1 MFKKIPALML
11 LCAIPWI
18 IGMTKPV
25 RAEYIGIN
33 ELQTEANIEW
43 KKDYVD
49 RYGRT
54 VSVDVTPIIPQV
66 DKVPIQIMENQILPV
81 ENVLN
86 IYPQSMV
93 QEEKREEDNV
103 IIMNYLNQDKN
114 ERGAVYI
121 CQNDG
126 NLVLFEYDDLNT
138 KIKKTTT
145 KLESFSGIQ
154 YCSNEVERLYPY
166 FDGYDFTVQDSIDC
180 ANQELGKFFPDY
192 NLDLD
197 IMWVTIVPNTRPCY
211 VCTLRQKIDGIP
223 ILMGAGDIARGTNE
237 KEMGFKF
244 PKSWKTKGEEYW
256 GGFIRSL
263 WDFIAYV
270 DGGYQI
276 QFRPLKKVVSLVDDV
291 PLCTFDEVISSVEK
305 QIEHGNIRNVY
316 EMRFGYCCY
325 LDENEQIVLYPVWQ
339 IECDYFFNPKEEQ
352 KHYAEMEDG
361 QVTLGLDYHR
371 FVKCKILGPK
381 KLIERRKAAM
391 LRYEGQTAVI
401 SCMCPP
407 DDRMTFESDIY
418 QGTIEMPFENIM
430 IKVPV
435 NYDTILRKYYGDY
448 MELPPENQRVSAHHF
463 KAFFIKE

>member
-1 MFKKIPALML
+1 MYKTIAAIIL
-11 LCAIPWI
+11 LCIALWI
-18 IGMTKPV
+18 IGMFGSV

-121 CQNDG
+121 CQSDG

-138 KIKKTTT
+138 KINKETT

-154 YCSNEVERLYPY
+154 YCSNEVDRLYPY
-166 FDGYDFTVQDSIDC
+166 LDGYDFTVQDSIDY

-192 NLDLD
+192 DLNLDVT
-197 IMWVTIVPNTRPCY
+197 WVTIVPNTRPCY
-211 VCTLRQKIDGIP
+211 NCTLRQKIDGIP
-223 ILMGAGDIARGTNE
+223 ILMGAGDITYGANE

-244 PKSWKTKGEEYW
+244 PKSWKTKGVEYW
-256 GGFIRSL
+256 GYYISPIWG
-263 WDFIAYV
+263 FIAYV

-276 QFRPLKKVVSLVDDV
+276 QFRPLKKVASVVDDV
-291 PLCTFDEVISSVEK
+291 PLCTLDEVISSVEK
-305 QIEHGNIRNVY
+305 QIEKGNIRNVY
-316 EMRFGYCCY
+316 EIRFGYCCY

-361 QVTLGLDYHR
+361 QVTLGLDYHTMIVNAQTGE
-371 FVKCKILGPK
+371 FMNPADLKDNLLKC
-381 KLIERRKAAM
+381 
-391 LRYEGQTAVI
+391 
-401 SCMCPP
+401 P
-407 DDRMTFESDIY
+407 DIITWNDI
-418 QGTIEMPFENIM
+418 T
-430 IKVPV
+430 
-435 NYDTILRKYYGDY
+435 R
-448 MELPPENQRVSAHHF
+448 
-463 KAFFIKE
+463 

>member
-1 MFKKIPALML
+1 MYKTIAAIIL
-11 LCAIPWI
+11 LCIALWI
-18 IGMTKPV
+18 IGMFGSG
-25 RAEYIGIN
+25 RAECISIN

-166 FDGYDFTVQDSIDC
+166 FDGYDFTVQDSIDY

-192 NLDLD
+192 DLDLD
-197 IMWVTIVPNTRPCY
+197 ITWVTIVPNTRPCY
-211 VCTLRQKIDGIP
+211 NCTLRQKIDGIP
-223 ILMGAGDIARGTNE
+223 ILMGAGDITYGANE

-244 PKSWKTKGEEYW
+244 PKSWKTKGVEYW
-256 GGFIRSL
+256 GYYISPIWG
-263 WDFIAYV
+263 FIAYV

-276 QFRPLKKVVSLVDDV
+276 QFRPLKKVASVVDDV

-352 KHYAEMEDG
+352 KHYAEMENVR
-361 QVTLGLDYHR
+361 VTQGHDYHTMIVNAQTGE
-371 FVKCKILGPK
+371 FMNPADLKDNLLKC
-381 KLIERRKAAM
+381 
-391 LRYEGQTAVI
+391 
-401 SCMCPP
+401 P
-407 DDRMTFESDIY
+407 DIITWDDI
-418 QGTIEMPFENIM
+418 T
-430 IKVPV
+430 
-435 NYDTILRKYYGDY
+435 R
-448 MELPPENQRVSAHHF
+448 
-463 KAFFIKE
+463 

>member
-1 MFKKIPALML
+1 MFKKIHALML

-43 KKDYVD
+43 KKEYVD

-211 VCTLRQKIDGIP
+211 NCTLRQKIDGIP

-316 EMRFGYCCY
+316 EMRFGY
-325 LDENEQIVLYPVWQ
+325 
-339 IECDYFFNPKEEQ
+339 
-352 KHYAEMEDG
+352 
-361 QVTLGLDYHR
+361 
-371 FVKCKILGPK
+371 
-381 KLIERRKAAM
+381 
-391 LRYEGQTAVI
+391 
-401 SCMCPP
+401 
-407 DDRMTFESDIY
+407 
-418 QGTIEMPFENIM
+418 
-430 IKVPV
+430 
-435 NYDTILRKYYGDY
+435 
-448 MELPPENQRVSAHHF
+448 
-463 KAFFIKE
+463 

>member
-43 KKDYVD
+43 KKEYVD

-154 YCSNEVERLYPY
+154 YCSNEVEQLYPY

-361 QVTLGLDYHR
+361 QVTLGLDYHTMIVNAQTGE
-371 FVKCKILGPK
+371 FMNPADLKDNLLKC
-381 KLIERRKAAM
+381 
-391 LRYEGQTAVI
+391 
-401 SCMCPP
+401 P
-407 DDRMTFESDIY
+407 DIITWNDI
-418 QGTIEMPFENIM
+418 T
-430 IKVPV
+430 
-435 NYDTILRKYYGDY
+435 R
-448 MELPPENQRVSAHHF
+448 
-463 KAFFIKE
+463 

>member
-1 MFKKIPALML
+1 MYKTIAAIIL
-11 LCAIPWI
+11 LCIALWI
-18 IGMTKPV
+18 IGMFGSG
-25 RAEYIGIN
+25 RAECISIN

-211 VCTLRQKIDGIP
+211 VCTLRKKIDGIP
-223 ILMGAGDIARGTNE
+223 ILMGAGDITYGANE

-244 PKSWKTKGEEYW
+244 PKSWKTKGVEYW
-256 GGFIRSL
+256 GYYISPIWG
-263 WDFIAYV
+263 FIAYV

-276 QFRPLKKVVSLVDDV
+276 QFRPLKKVASVVDDV
-291 PLCTFDEVISSVEK
+291 PLCTLDEVISSVEK
-305 QIEHGNIRNVY
+305 QIEKGNIRNVY
-316 EMRFGYCCY
+316 EIRFGYCCY

-339 IECDYFFNPKEEQ
+339 VECDYFFNPKEEQ
-352 KHYAEMEDG
+352 KHYAEMENVR
-361 QVTLGLDYHR
+361 VTQGHDYHTMIVNAQTGE
-371 FVKCKILGPK
+371 FMNPADLKDNLLKC
-381 KLIERRKAAM
+381 
-391 LRYEGQTAVI
+391 
-401 SCMCPP
+401 P
-407 DDRMTFESDIY
+407 DIITWDDI
-418 QGTIEMPFENIM
+418 T
-430 IKVPV
+430 
-435 NYDTILRKYYGDY
+435 R
-448 MELPPENQRVSAHHF
+448 
-463 KAFFIKE
+463 

>member
-1 MFKKIPALML
+1 MYKTIAAIIL
-11 LCAIPWI
+11 LCIALWI
-18 IGMTKPV
+18 IGMFGSV
-25 RAEYIGIN
+25 RAECISIN

-43 KKDYVD
+43 KKEYVD

-54 VSVDVTPIIPQV
+54 ISVDVTPIIPQV

-154 YCSNEVERLYPY
+154 YCSNEVDRLYPY

-180 ANQELGKFFPDY
+180 ANKELGKFFPDY
-192 NLDLD
+192 DLDLD
-197 IMWVTIVPNTRPCY
+197 MTWVTIVPNTRPCY
-211 VCTLRQKIDGIP
+211 YCKLRQKIDGIP
-223 ILMGAGDIARGTNE
+223 ILMGAGDITYGTDE
-237 KEMGFKF
+237 KEMEFKF

-256 GGFIRSL
+256 GCFRPPI

-270 DGGYQI
+270 DGGYKI
-276 QFRPLKKVVSLVDDV
+276 QFRPLKKFVSVVDDV

-305 QIEHGNIRNVY
+305 QIEKGNIRNVY
-316 EMRFGYCCY
+316 EIRFGYCCY

-339 IECDYFFNPKEEQ
+339 IECDYLFNPKKEQ
-352 KHYAEMEDG
+352 KHYTEMKDT
-361 QVTLGLDYHR
+361 QITLGLDYHTMIVNAQTGE
-371 FVKCKILGPK
+371 FMDPAELKDNLLKC
-381 KLIERRKAAM
+381 
-391 LRYEGQTAVI
+391 
-401 SCMCPP
+401 P
-407 DDRMTFESDIY
+407 DIITWDDIA
-418 QGTIEMPFENIM
+418 
-430 IKVPV
+430 K
-435 NYDTILRKYYGDY
+435 
-448 MELPPENQRVSAHHF
+448 
-463 KAFFIKE
+463 

>member
-1 MFKKIPALML
+1 MYKTIAAIIL
-11 LCAIPWI
+11 LCIALWI
-18 IGMTKPV
+18 IGMFGSV
-25 RAEYIGIN
+25 RAECISIN

-166 FDGYDFTVQDSIDC
+166 FDGYDFTVQDSIDY

-192 NLDLD
+192 DLDLD
-197 IMWVTIVPNTRPCY
+197 ITWVTIVPNTRPCY
-211 VCTLRQKIDGIP
+211 NCTLRQKIDGIP
-223 ILMGAGDIARGTNE
+223 ILMGAGDITYGANE

-244 PKSWKTKGEEYW
+244 PKSWKTKGVEYW
-256 GGFIRSL
+256 GYYISPIWG
-263 WDFIAYV
+263 FIAYV

-276 QFRPLKKVVSLVDDV
+276 QFRPLKKVASVVDDV
-291 PLCTFDEVISSVEK
+291 PLCTLDEVISSVEK
-305 QIEHGNIRNVY
+305 QIEKGNIRNVY
-316 EMRFGYCCY
+316 EIRFGYCCY

-339 IECDYFFNPKEEQ
+339 VECDYFFNPKEEQ
-352 KHYAEMEDG
+352 KHYAEMENVR
-361 QVTLGLDYHR
+361 VTQGHDYHTMIVNAQTGE
-371 FVKCKILGPK
+371 FMNPADLKDNLLKC
-381 KLIERRKAAM
+381 
-391 LRYEGQTAVI
+391 
-401 SCMCPP
+401 P
-407 DDRMTFESDIY
+407 DIITWDDI
-418 QGTIEMPFENIM
+418 T
-430 IKVPV
+430 
-435 NYDTILRKYYGDY
+435 R
-448 MELPPENQRVSAHHF
+448 
-463 KAFFIKE
+463 

>member
-11 LCAIPWI
+11 LCAIPWV

-43 KKDYVD
+43 KKEYVD

-54 VSVDVTPIIPQV
+54 INVDVTPIIPQV

-180 ANQELGKFFPDY
+180 ANQELGKFFR
-192 NLDLD
+192 L
-197 IMWVTIVPNTRPCY
+197 
-211 VCTLRQKIDGIP
+211 
-223 ILMGAGDIARGTNE
+223 
-237 KEMGFKF
+237 
-244 PKSWKTKGEEYW
+244 
-256 GGFIRSL
+256 
-263 WDFIAYV
+263 
-270 DGGYQI
+270 
-276 QFRPLKKVVSLVDDV
+276 
-291 PLCTFDEVISSVEK
+291 
-305 QIEHGNIRNVY
+305 
-316 EMRFGYCCY
+316 
-325 LDENEQIVLYPVWQ
+325 
-339 IECDYFFNPKEEQ
+339 
-352 KHYAEMEDG
+352 
-361 QVTLGLDYHR
+361 
-371 FVKCKILGPK
+371 
-381 KLIERRKAAM
+381 
-391 LRYEGQTAVI
+391 
-401 SCMCPP
+401 
-407 DDRMTFESDIY
+407 
-418 QGTIEMPFENIM
+418 
-430 IKVPV
+430 
-435 NYDTILRKYYGDY
+435 
-448 MELPPENQRVSAHHF
+448 
-463 KAFFIKE
+463 

>member
-1 MFKKIPALML
+1 MYKTIAAIIL
-11 LCAIPWI
+11 LCIALWI
-18 IGMTKPV
+18 IGMFGSV
-25 RAEYIGIN
+25 RAECISIN

-43 KKDYVD
+43 KKEYVD

-244 PKSWKTKGEEYW
+244 PKSWKTKGAEYW

-361 QVTLGLDYHR
+361 QVTLGLDYHTMIVNAQTGE
-371 FVKCKILGPK
+371 FMNPADLKDNLLKC
-381 KLIERRKAAM
+381 
-391 LRYEGQTAVI
+391 
-401 SCMCPP
+401 P
-407 DDRMTFESDIY
+407 DIITWNDI
-418 QGTIEMPFENIM
+418 T
-430 IKVPV
+430 
-435 NYDTILRKYYGDY
+435 R
-448 MELPPENQRVSAHHF
+448 
-463 KAFFIKE
+463 

>member
-1 MFKKIPALML
+1 MYKTIAAIIL
-11 LCAIPWI
+11 LCIALWI
-18 IGMTKPV
+18 IGMFGSV
-25 RAEYIGIN
+25 RAECISIN

-43 KKDYVD
+43 KKEYVD

-54 VSVDVTPIIPQV
+54 ISVDVTPIIPQV
-66 DKVPIQIMENQILPV
+66 DKVPIQIMENQILPR

-180 ANQELGKFFPDY
+180 ANKELGKFFPDY
-192 NLDLD
+192 DLDLD
-197 IMWVTIVPNTRPCY
+197 MTWVTIVPNTRPCY
-211 VCTLRQKIDGIP
+211 YCKLRQKIDGIP
-223 ILMGAGDIARGTNE
+223 ILMGAGDITYGTDE
-237 KEMGFKF
+237 KEMEFKF

-256 GGFIRSL
+256 GCFRPPI

-270 DGGYQI
+270 DGGYKI
-276 QFRPLKKVVSLVDDV
+276 QFRPLKKFVSVVDDV

-305 QIEHGNIRNVY
+305 QIEKGNIRNVY
-316 EMRFGYCCY
+316 EIRFGYCCY

-339 IECDYFFNPKEEQ
+339 IECDYLFNPKKEQ
-352 KHYAEMEDG
+352 KHYTEMKDT
-361 QVTLGLDYHR
+361 QITLGLDYHTMIVNAQTGE
-371 FVKCKILGPK
+371 FMDPAELKDNLLKC
-381 KLIERRKAAM
+381 
-391 LRYEGQTAVI
+391 
-401 SCMCPP
+401 P
-407 DDRMTFESDIY
+407 DIITWDDIA
-418 QGTIEMPFENIM
+418 
-430 IKVPV
+430 K
-435 NYDTILRKYYGDY
+435 
-448 MELPPENQRVSAHHF
+448 
-463 KAFFIKE
+463 

>member
-1 MFKKIPALML
+1 MYKTIAAIIL
-11 LCAIPWI
+11 LCIALWI
-18 IGMTKPV
+18 IGMFGSV
-25 RAEYIGIN
+25 RAECISIN

-93 QEEKREEDNV
+93 QEEIDKVDEEV
-103 IIMNYLNQDKN
+103 IILHYQNQERN

-121 CQNDG
+121 CQEG
-126 NLVLFEYDDLNT
+126 GKLVLFEYDDLNT

-223 ILMGAGDIARGTNE
+223 ILMGAGDITYGANE

-244 PKSWKTKGEEYW
+244 PKSWKTKGVEYW
-256 GGFIRSL
+256 GYYISPIWG
-263 WDFIAYV
+263 FIAYV

-276 QFRPLKKVVSLVDDV
+276 QFRPLKKVASVVDDV

-352 KHYAEMEDG
+352 KHYAEMENVR
-361 QVTLGLDYHR
+361 VTQGHDYHTMIVNAQTGE
-371 FVKCKILGPK
+371 FMNPADLKDNLLKC
-381 KLIERRKAAM
+381 
-391 LRYEGQTAVI
+391 
-401 SCMCPP
+401 P
-407 DDRMTFESDIY
+407 DIITWDDI
-418 QGTIEMPFENIM
+418 T
-430 IKVPV
+430 
-435 NYDTILRKYYGDY
+435 R
-448 MELPPENQRVSAHHF
+448 
-463 KAFFIKE
+463 

>member
-1 MFKKIPALML
+1 MYKTIAAIIL
-11 LCAIPWI
+11 LCIALWI
-18 IGMTKPV
+18 IGMFGSV
-25 RAEYIGIN
+25 RAECISIN

-66 DKVPIQIMENQILPV
+66 DKVPIQIMENQILPR

-121 CQNDG
+121 CQEG
-126 NLVLFEYDDLNT
+126 GKLVLFEYDDLNT

-154 YCSNEVERLYPY
+154 YCSNEVDRLYPY
-166 FDGYDFTVQDSIDC
+166 FDGYDFTVQDSIDY

-192 NLDLD
+192 DLDLD
-197 IMWVTIVPNTRPCY
+197 ITWVTIVPNTRPCY
-211 VCTLRQKIDGIP
+211 NCTLRQKIDGIP
-223 ILMGAGDIARGTNE
+223 ILMGAGDITYGANE

-244 PKSWKTKGEEYW
+244 PKSWKTKGVEYW
-256 GGFIRSL
+256 GYYISPIWG
-263 WDFIAYV
+263 FIAYV

-276 QFRPLKKVVSLVDDV
+276 QFRPLKKVASVVDDV
-291 PLCTFDEVISSVEK
+291 PLCTLDEVISSVEK
-305 QIEHGNIRNVY
+305 QIEKGNIRNVY
-316 EMRFGYCCY
+316 EIRFGYCCY

-352 KHYAEMEDG
+352 KHYAEMENVR
-361 QVTLGLDYHR
+361 VTQGHDYHTMIVNAQTGE
-371 FVKCKILGPK
+371 FMNPADLKDNLLKC
-381 KLIERRKAAM
+381 
-391 LRYEGQTAVI
+391 
-401 SCMCPP
+401 P
-407 DDRMTFESDIY
+407 DIITWDDI
-418 QGTIEMPFENIM
+418 T
-430 IKVPV
+430 
-435 NYDTILRKYYGDY
+435 R
-448 MELPPENQRVSAHHF
+448 
-463 KAFFIKE
+463 